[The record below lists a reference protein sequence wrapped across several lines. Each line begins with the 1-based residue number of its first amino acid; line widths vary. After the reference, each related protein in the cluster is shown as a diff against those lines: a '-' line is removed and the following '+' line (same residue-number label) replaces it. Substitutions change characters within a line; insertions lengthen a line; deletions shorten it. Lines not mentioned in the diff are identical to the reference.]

1 MSRPLRKIDVDGLR
15 VGMYVSQLDRPWL
28 ETPFLFQG
36 FFIRNN
42 NEIEELRRYCDFVE
56 IDIEESDPRI
66 IDTLTAS
73 RATLTQT
80 RPIEPRQEKPGLI
93 RAFLKRLFRSFKGT
107 APHQPRAGEY
117 YQDSVSTADELVVA
131 RSIQTGAIERLMH
144 ILDHIRDGGSISMP
158 ELQVITGELV
168 DSVLRNS
175 TAMALLMRMQ
185 QKDDYT
191 STHSL
196 ETAVWAL
203 VFGRHLGLDKES
215 LRAVGLGGLVL
226 DVGKTRIPVRLLNKK
241 GSLSDVERAYLKTHV
256 DIGLEI
262 LREQGGV
269 DSRVLDMVA
278 THHERFDG
286 SGYPKGWKGNQIPVF
301 GRIGGIADSYA
312 AMTRDR
318 PYARAI
324 SSYDAM
330 RELKFLSDKQFQAEM
345 VEQFIQAIG
354 IFPVGTLVE
363 LNTGEVGVVL
373 KEHQSD
379 RLRPELAVILDPD
392 KQPRQKLE
400 VIDLKKQEGPTR
412 TVWIERGLEPG
423 AFDID
428 PRVYFL

>member
-1 MSRPLRKIDVDGLR
+1 
-15 VGMYVSQLDRPWL
+15 MYVSQLDRPWL

-80 RPIEPRQEKPGLI
+80 RRIEPRQEKPGLI

-107 APHQPRAGEY
+107 APQQPRAGEY